1 MDIQAI
7 IKKGELLFQQGK
19 LQEAEEQFLSIIEY
33 DYENKAAHNNLGV
46 IAFSEMEHEKAI
58 SHFKKAIDIDPVYMD
73 AIINLCDVLQSTNS
87 LATALPIIE
96 KALELNPENTVL
108 RKILKEDDSN
118 NIIDQAN
125 TTAGSINHFQNDTGD
140 PQGYLQR
147 QRSIKVIHLPLII
160 ANNAIAL
167 SKYLNRLGVES
178 KVISYFRTWLNYQ
191 GDINLDLDGLNV
203 ADKNRK
209 VKEFVDDFFANEAY
223 KYDIFHFHF
232 FDSLSTGTS
241 FGGWKSHPERGD
253 LWDLERIK
261 EMGKRIVV
269 SSWGSDVRN
278 NSKLVYYQLQYED
291 PSMELPY
298 PPLNRKDQYGKIW
311 KFAQYAD
318 AMVHADY
325 ETINHTPYGMMI
337 PIGIDLE
344 PFDLLLK
351 DHPRHPE
358 RTSIL
363 YAPSNQFYK
372 GTAYAEA
379 VLKRISSRYGE
390 GIEIRKVHGLPHEEA
405 IRRYVGQGAAIDD
418 IAIFSFGLFA
428 LEAMYLGRTVFTTL
442 RKEEYFGDDM
452 KLMAPIVSVHSEED
466 FYNKMVSFIETDR
479 RDPIDSYQAFIHERC
494 SSSVIARQYQGLYER
509 LMAGERID
517 QHVSQVW
524 NREFQSFLT
533 GQKIDVRDYY
543 PQVTDILLKRRDYGK
558 LMHEVQ
564 MGMGLNNDIDLIA
577 KYIFALEA
585 TDQVEQAVVLRRN
598 NAAVVCTAAFMEA
611 YQRARELVH
620 TVHNG

>member
-1 MDIQAI
+1 MNVQDSMRKA
-7 IKKGELLFQQGK
+7 ELLVHENK
-19 LQEAEEQFLSIIEY
+19 LQEAKEQFLLVIQY
-33 DYENKAAHNNLGV
+33 DRENKEAYNNLGF

-73 AIINLCDVLQSTNS
+73 AIFNLCNVLQLTNS

-96 KALELNPENTVL
+96 KALELNPENTEL

-125 TTAGSINHFQNDTGD
+125 TTAGSINHFQNDTGY
-140 PQGYLQR
+140 PQGYPQS

-241 FGGWKSHPERGD
+241 FGGWKSHPERED
-253 LWDLERIK
+253 FWDLERLK
-261 EMGKRIVV
+261 AMRKKIVV

-291 PSMELPY
+291 PAIEIPY
-298 PPLNRKDQYGKIW
+298 PPLNRRDQYGKIW

-318 AMVHADY
+318 AMVHGDS
-325 ETINHTPYGMMI
+325 ELIKHTPFGSMI
-337 PIGIDLE
+337 PIGIDIE

-351 DHPRHPE
+351 AHPRHPE

-372 GTAYAEA
+372 GTVYTEA
-379 VLKRISSRYGE
+379 VLKRIGARYG
-390 GIEIRKVHGLPHEEA
+390 GAVEIRKVHGLPYEEA

-428 LEAMYLGRTVFTTL
+428 LEAMYLGRTVFTTF
-442 RKEEYFGDDM
+442 RQEEYFGGDP
-452 KLMAPIVSVHSEED
+452 KREAPIVSVHSEKD
-466 FYNKMVSFIETDR
+466 FFQKMAAYLDADRTDPLEAYQRFIR
-479 RDPIDSYQAFIHERC
+479 ERC
-494 SSSVIARQYQGLYER
+494 SSSVIARQYKCLYER
-509 LMAGERID
+509 LMEGERIE
-517 QHVSQVW
+517 QYVSQEW
-524 NREFQSFLT
+524 NREFQSFLA
-533 GQKIDVRDYY
+533 GHKIDVRDYY

-564 MGMGLNNDIDLIA
+564 MGMGLNNDFDLLA
-577 KYIFALEA
+577 KYIYALEA
-585 TDQVEQAVVLRRN
+585 MDQGDQAVGVRRN
-598 NAAVVCTAAFMEA
+598 NEAVVSSAAFSEA
-611 YQRARELVH
+611 YQRARELALSH
-620 TVHNG
+620 